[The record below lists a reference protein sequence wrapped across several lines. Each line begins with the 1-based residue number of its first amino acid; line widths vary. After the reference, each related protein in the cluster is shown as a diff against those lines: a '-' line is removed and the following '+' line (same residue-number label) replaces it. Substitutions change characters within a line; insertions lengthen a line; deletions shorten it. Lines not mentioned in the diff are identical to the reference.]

1 MQRAKPRKAD
11 QWSAVYNE
19 YQKGA
24 ETEQAF
30 CERRGINIKTFRK
43 WKYRFATQEV
53 AAHTAASGRCQSS
66 GSAFVKV
73 SVDQAQIEPVRVVF
87 HGMTIECANR
97 GQVELTVEIMRGL
110 CDGR

>member
-11 QWSAVYNE
+11 QWLEVYNE

-24 ETEQAF
+24 ETEQEF
-30 CERRGINIKTFRK
+30 CERRGIKIRTFRK
-43 WKYRFATQEV
+43 WKYRLAAQEV
-53 AAHTAASGRCQSS
+53 AANTPSVDRCHSS

-73 SVDQAQIEPVRVVF
+73 SVAQARVEPVRVVF
-87 HGMTIECANR
+87 NGISIECASR
-97 GQVELTVEIMRGL
+97 HQVGLTVEIMRGL